1 MPTAT
6 IPNLPTDRLLSGQGL
21 LTGGSLVSADGR
33 FTMNFQ
39 NNDTLTLVGPQGQPY
54 WTASAGGSEV
64 FEVIMQIDGNLV
76 VYDNNYNA
84 MWASNTSGAPGAIL
98 ILHDDGNAVISGT
111 DNATLWA
118 TKTVVPLTP
127 EEPSPPRNQLLSGQG
142 LMWEQSLGSQNGN
155 YRLVLQSTGNLIQV
169 GPDNQQLWASNTS
182 QNTNIWDAIMEPDG
196 NFVIYNMNGQSL
208 WASDTSGSAGSRLV
222 VEDDGGIVIY
232 DAQNR
237 SIWSVGNV
245 AKSTANLPSNITS
258 SNATSLATTAQDRS
272 SSHDAEIVGG
282 VLAVAVLGLMF
293 WSFYLWL
300 AMRKR
305 GHGEV
310 QGSRRNE
317 ILSANLCYERR
328 NSLVRVSVNE
338 NEREL
343 EIVNRIVEESPAVEN
358 ATESVGIEKV

>member
-1 MPTAT
+1 MPTAR

-21 LTGGSLVSADGR
+21 LTDGSLVSADRR

-39 NNDTLTLVGPQGQPY
+39 QNGTLTLVGPQGQPY

-76 VYDNNYNA
+76 VYDNNDNA
-84 MWASNTSGAPGAIL
+84 IWASNTSGAPGAIL
-98 ILHDDGNAVISGT
+98 ILHNDGNAVISGT

-142 LMWEQSLGSQNGN
+142 LMWEESLGSSNGN

-182 QNTNIWDAIMEPDG
+182 QNTNIWDAVMEPDG

-245 AKSTANLPSNITS
+245 PGSTPNLASNITS
-258 SNATSLATTAQDRS
+258 SNATSSATTDQQRI
-272 SSHDAEIVGG
+272 SSHAAEIVGG
-282 VLAVAVLGLMF
+282 VLAVVILGLMF
-293 WSFYLWL
+293 WIFYLWL

-305 GHGEV
+305 GRVEV
-310 QGSRRNE
+310 QGSRQNVRS
-317 ILSANLCYERR
+317 SANLFSERC
-328 NSLVRVSVNE
+328 NSPVRVPVNE
-338 NEREL
+338 NEREQ
-343 EIVNRIVEESPAVEN
+343 EIVDRIVEQAPAAEN
-358 ATESVGIEKV
+358 GTERV